1 MTSKKTKKEGT
12 VKTPKKTAK
21 TKKAQSKPQKKS
33 KEVPSDDA
41 GLIVID
47 DDISVDKNQE
57 MEERKAYLEEAR
69 SQETSD

>member
-1 MTSKKTKKEGT
+1 MSSIKTKKEGK

-21 TKKAQSKPQKKS
+21 TKKAQSKPKKKS
-33 KEVPSDDA
+33 EEVPSDDA

-47 DDISVDKNQE
+47 DDISVDKIQE
-57 MEERKAYLEEAR
+57 IEERRAYLEEAR

>member
-1 MTSKKTKKEGT
+1 MTSKKTKKEGK

-21 TKKAQSKPQKKS
+21 TKKAQSKPKKKS
-33 KEVPSDDA
+33 DVPSDDA

-57 MEERKAYLEEAR
+57 LEERKAYLEEAR